1 MVGFGVRSPAPIA
14 DALLAH
20 ILADLLNEHVDLV
33 GVSAAAV
40 GVVVVPVHLMLL
52 VEKLLVVLEVQLQPE
67 GAFVGDAARDQ
78 AEEGGVVGVFEG
90 LVALFVGAKEI
101 GLRVQDVRGA
111 DLDVDFVDGLN
122 ELAFLKER
130 KNFESKIHQHTFLSL
145 FIRLIKINKFEPI
158 SESIFHFFRIKPQ
171 QNMSR
176 SKKRYKNK
184 SEKKIFFIWPKTFV
198 IPGGVREKIL

>member
-33 GVSAAAV
+33 GVIAAAV
-40 GVVVVPVHLMLL
+40 VVVVVPVHLMLL
-52 VEKLLVVLEVQLQPE
+52 VEGLLVVLEVQLQPE
-67 GAFVGDAARDQ
+67 GAFVGNAARDQ

-101 GLRVQDVRGA
+101 GLRVEDVRGA

-122 ELAFLKER
+122 ELAFLK
-130 KNFESKIHQHTFLSL
+130 
-145 FIRLIKINKFEPI
+145 
-158 SESIFHFFRIKPQ
+158 
-171 QNMSR
+171 
-176 SKKRYKNK
+176 
-184 SEKKIFFIWPKTFV
+184 
-198 IPGGVREKIL
+198 REKEFRVENSSTHIFIAIH

>member
-33 GVSAAAV
+33 GVIAAAV
-40 GVVVVPVHLMLL
+40 VVVVVVVPVHLMLL

-101 GLRVQDVRGA
+101 GLRVEDVRGA

-122 ELAFLKER
+122 ELAFLK
-130 KNFESKIHQHTFLSL
+130 
-145 FIRLIKINKFEPI
+145 
-158 SESIFHFFRIKPQ
+158 
-171 QNMSR
+171 
-176 SKKRYKNK
+176 
-184 SEKKIFFIWPKTFV
+184 
-198 IPGGVREKIL
+198 REKEFRVENSSTHIFIAIH